1 MVTFFFY
8 NKLTNIE
15 LLKKINIHFKIN
27 DGYVLIQ
34 NYDSEKKILE
44 ISDKSIN
51 NNTVLH
57 GKIVIFDTTLD
68 DVIKQIN
75 QINEIEKCNF
85 EHTKCTLETIWPNDV
100 FGIVSTAYIIY

>member
-8 NKLTNIE
+8 NKLTNVE

-34 NYDSEKKILE
+34 NYDSQNNILE

-51 NNTVLH
+51 NTTVLH
-57 GKIVIFDTTLD
+57 GKIVIFDMTLE
-68 DVIKQIN
+68 DVIKK
-75 QINEIEKCNF
+75 INEIDECKF
-85 EHTKCTLETIWPNDV
+85 KKTKYTLETIWPNDV
-100 FGIVSTAYIIY
+100 FGLVTNAYIIY